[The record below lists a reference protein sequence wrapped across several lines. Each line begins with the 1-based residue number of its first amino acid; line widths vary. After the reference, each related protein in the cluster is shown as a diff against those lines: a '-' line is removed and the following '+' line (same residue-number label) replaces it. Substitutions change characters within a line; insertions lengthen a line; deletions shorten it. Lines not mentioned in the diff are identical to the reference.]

1 VRIKVNNVAIQSWR
15 KQRRKDRKMESLKTY
30 LVKFFG
36 VAIRGQTYL
45 NALYLFLAFPLGL
58 VYFIFL
64 MVGLSSGIALTIVWV
79 GLLILLVVFIT
90 WTAMAAFERQMAIW
104 LLREEIPPM
113 SRQDPAGLTLW
124 QQFKATVTNPVT
136 WKGLVYLLAKFPLGL
151 LSFVVLVT
159 LFSVSVSLLAA
170 PFYYSWVPNEYVF
183 TLNGVR
189 TNPVWVVDTLGEA
202 LLVSLAGILLTVVS
216 MHILNS
222 LAWVSG
228 KFARIMLGNF
238 SAAPTIPQEPISP
251 SAPMSSDTPALA
263 G

>member
-1 VRIKVNNVAIQSWR
+1 MIVSRIFNRVVSKFLPSLQPGQTLCELKVKNIAIQSWR

-64 MVGLSSGIALTIVWV
+64 MVGLSSGIGLTIVWV

-90 WTAMAAFERQMAIW
+90 WTALAAFERQMAIW

-113 SRQDPAGLTLW
+113 SRQDLSGLTLW

-136 WKGLVYLLAKFPLGL
+136 WKGLVYLLAKFPWACCP
-151 LSFVVLVT
+151 LSCWSLCSPFRFLCWQLPST
-159 LFSVSVSLLAA
+159 TAGSPTNMFS
-170 PFYYSWVPNEYVF
+170 P
-183 TLNGVR
+183 
-189 TNPVWVVDTLGEA
+189 
-202 LLVSLAGILLTVVS
+202 
-216 MHILNS
+216 
-222 LAWVSG
+222 
-228 KFARIMLGNF
+228 
-238 SAAPTIPQEPISP
+238 
-251 SAPMSSDTPALA
+251 
-263 G
+263 